1 MVSPNS
7 NRCTDSR
14 CDCSES
20 RRCCSQVRCSGLSHA
35 ASFGRSVSS
44 TQVTTHMMMGGS
56 ASIRNS
62 HCQPCRPN
70 APSSVNSHADTG
82 GPTISETTLADW
94 KIPIMRER

>member
-1 MVSPNS
+1 M
-7 NRCTDSR
+7 
-14 CDCSES
+14 
-20 RRCCSQVRCSGLSHA
+20 
-35 ASFGRSVSS
+35 
-44 TQVTTHMMMGGS
+44 HMMMGGS